1 MSRGTTVILD
11 LNQPPGTGE
20 QGEVTVP
27 DLKGLTIKEAGT
39 ILEKLGLHLSP
50 VGTGLAVRQEVA
62 PGSKVAKDTTI
73 TVEFE
78 PPDIQVL
85 HD

>member
-1 MSRGTTVILD
+1 LR
-11 LNQPPGTGE
+11 
-20 QGEVTVP
+20 
-27 DLKGLTIKEAGT
+27 GLTIKEAGT

-50 VGTGLAVRQEVA
+50 VGTGLAVRQDVA
-62 PGSKVAKDTTI
+62 PGSKVARDTTI

-85 HD
+85 RD